1 MAGEK
6 RRVEGNPDLEDQGKD
21 SAEEGSRT
29 PALPVGRSAPAI
41 EFGTKKLEPL
51 TALTLPLTK
60 YEKSRIIGA
69 RALQISLGAPI
80 LVQIPPE
87 AADPISIAEFELKA
101 NVLPITIRRKLPGR
115 RFENIPLA
123 KLATEWV

>member
-1 MAGEK
+1 M
-6 RRVEGNPDLEDQGKD
+6 EDQGKD

-29 PALPVGRSAPAI
+29 PALPVGKSTPPI
-41 EFGTKKLEPL
+41 EFGTRKLEPL

-87 AADPISIAEFELKA
+87 AADPISMAEFELKA
-101 NVLPITIRRKLPGR
+101 NVLPITIRRKLPGG

-123 KLATEWV
+123 KLLTEWV